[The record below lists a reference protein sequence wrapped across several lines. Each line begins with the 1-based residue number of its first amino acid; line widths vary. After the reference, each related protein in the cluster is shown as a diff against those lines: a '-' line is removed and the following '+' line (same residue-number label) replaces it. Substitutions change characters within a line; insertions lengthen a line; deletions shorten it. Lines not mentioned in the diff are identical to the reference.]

1 MIFGSI
7 LEALPVDIHRCVDHF
22 GMIFGS
28 ILEALPVEIHGFL
41 DHFGMIFGSLLEA
54 LAVQIHRFLNHFWI
68 ILNQFWRLPRCI
80 SIDCASGPAPFGRGP
95 AERAGVVRTR
105 RCSPN

>member
-1 MIFGSI
+1 MLFGSI

-22 GMIFGS
+22 CMLSGS

-54 LAVQIHRFLNHFWI
+54 LAVEIHRFFESFWDAFWI
-68 ILNQFWRLPRCI
+68 NFGGSRGAYPSIAPAVRLHSAAARPN
-80 SIDCASGPAPFGRGP
+80 AP
-95 AERAGVVRTR
+95 V
-105 RCSPN
+105 